1 MIFRTSGEVQKKLVE
16 ETLEVLKILEEHAF
30 GPLES
35 KYFGGDKMVNIVD
48 LAYGVMGYWLDAI
61 EDCTGVKVFDP
72 VKFPCFH
79 GWIVRFNNAP
89 IIRDNL
95 PDREE
100 MFANFKH
107 RREMILSATSKMAM
121 DEVKVHGMNKSPYYW
136 RVAWTLKLKGVSFEF
151 VEEDISNKSPLLL
164 QYNPI
169 YNKVPVLV
177 HGGKPICES
186 SVIMEYIDETW
197 SHHNK
202 PLMPVDPY
210 ARSIARFWIKFA
222 DDQSSKLWRVALTS
236 GEEREEAIKECLELL
251 QIIEEKAGLC
261 ENNNFFNGD
270 EIGIVD
276 LAFSGIGYW
285 LGLIESSV
293 GVKMMDS
300 HKFPRLFSWATNF
313 REHPVIKA
321 NTPFEL

>member
-1 MIFRTSGEVQKKLVE
+1 MADIKLLG
-16 ETLEVLKILEEHAF
+16 TW
-30 GPLES
+30 PS
-35 KYFGGDKMVNIVD
+35 Q
-48 LAYGVMGYWLDAI
+48 WS
-61 EDCTGVKVFDP
+61 
-72 VKFPCFH
+72 
-79 GWIVRFNNAP
+79 
-89 IIRDNL
+89 
-95 PDREE
+95 
-100 MFANFKH
+100 H
-107 RREMILSATSKMAM
+107 RVIWA
-121 DEVKVHGMNKSPYYW
+121 
-136 RVAWTLKLKGVSFEF
+136 LKLKGIDYEYIP
-151 VEEDISNKSPLLL
+151 EDLFNKSQLLL
-164 QYNPI
+164 QSNPVHKKI
-169 YNKVPVLV
+169 PVLI
-177 HGGKPICES
+177 HGGKPISES
-186 SVIMEYIDETW
+186 MIILQYLDDAFPESY
-197 SHHNK
+197 
-202 PLMPVDPY
+202 PLMPTAPY
-210 ARSIARFWIKFA
+210 EKAVARFWIKFA
-222 DDQSSKLWRVALTS
+222 EDKLSSKLWRVALTS

>member
-1 MIFRTSGEVQKKLVE
+1 MADIKLLG
-16 ETLEVLKILEEHAF
+16 TW
-30 GPLES
+30 PS
-35 KYFGGDKMVNIVD
+35 Q
-48 LAYGVMGYWLDAI
+48 WS
-61 EDCTGVKVFDP
+61 
-72 VKFPCFH
+72 
-79 GWIVRFNNAP
+79 
-89 IIRDNL
+89 
-95 PDREE
+95 
-100 MFANFKH
+100 H
-107 RREMILSATSKMAM
+107 RVIWA
-121 DEVKVHGMNKSPYYW
+121 
-136 RVAWTLKLKGVSFEF
+136 LKLKGIDYEYIP
-151 VEEDISNKSPLLL
+151 EDLFNKSQLLL
-164 QYNPI
+164 QSNPVHKKIPVYNPI

>member
-1 MIFRTSGEVQKKLVE
+1 MADIKLLG
-16 ETLEVLKILEEHAF
+16 TW
-30 GPLES
+30 PS
-35 KYFGGDKMVNIVD
+35 Q
-48 LAYGVMGYWLDAI
+48 WS
-61 EDCTGVKVFDP
+61 
-72 VKFPCFH
+72 
-79 GWIVRFNNAP
+79 
-89 IIRDNL
+89 
-95 PDREE
+95 
-100 MFANFKH
+100 H
-107 RREMILSATSKMAM
+107 RVIWA
-121 DEVKVHGMNKSPYYW
+121 
-136 RVAWTLKLKGVSFEF
+136 LKLKGVSFEF

-202 PLMPVDPY
+202 PLMPG
-210 ARSIARFWIKFA
+210 
-222 DDQSSKLWRVALTS
+222 

>member
-1 MIFRTSGEVQKKLVE
+1 MADIKLLG
-16 ETLEVLKILEEHAF
+16 TW
-30 GPLES
+30 PS
-35 KYFGGDKMVNIVD
+35 Q
-48 LAYGVMGYWLDAI
+48 WS
-61 EDCTGVKVFDP
+61 
-72 VKFPCFH
+72 
-79 GWIVRFNNAP
+79 
-89 IIRDNL
+89 
-95 PDREE
+95 
-100 MFANFKH
+100 H
-107 RREMILSATSKMAM
+107 RVIWA
-121 DEVKVHGMNKSPYYW
+121 
-136 RVAWTLKLKGVSFEF
+136 LKLKGVSFEF

-222 DDQSSKLWRVALTS
+222 DDQVTQGLLFGFHSSKLWRVALTS

>member
-1 MIFRTSGEVQKKLVE
+1 MADIKLLG
-16 ETLEVLKILEEHAF
+16 TW
-30 GPLES
+30 PS
-35 KYFGGDKMVNIVD
+35 Q
-48 LAYGVMGYWLDAI
+48 WS
-61 EDCTGVKVFDP
+61 
-72 VKFPCFH
+72 
-79 GWIVRFNNAP
+79 
-89 IIRDNL
+89 
-95 PDREE
+95 
-100 MFANFKH
+100 H
-107 RREMILSATSKMAM
+107 RVIWA
-121 DEVKVHGMNKSPYYW
+121 
-136 RVAWTLKLKGVSFEF
+136 LKLKGVSFEF

-222 DDQSSKLWRVALTS
+222 DDQ